1 VDIETLIYIAAV
13 FVIAGFVKGFSGLG
27 FSAISIGILAT
38 FLDLAVA
45 IPLVLIPSIVS
56 SFQVMIEA
64 GGFTSALREFWPLY
78 IAALPGLAIGIW
90 LLVRPEANIAKS
102 VLEGLLLLYAVW
114 GLLNPTVALPP
125 RLRTLL
131 QGPVGFF
138 TGFFSGLA
146 GVAVARVNVF
156 TFPQFDTEAVRTS
169 AQHFI
174 RCFQFSSSAKPW
186 WPRLHR

>member
-1 VDIETLIYIAAV
+1 VEIETLIYIAAV
-13 FVIAGFVKGFSGLG
+13 FVITGFVKGFSGLG

-102 VLEGLLLLYAVW
+102 VFGGA
-114 GLLNPTVALPP
+114 
-125 RLRTLL
+125 
-131 QGPVGFF
+131 
-138 TGFFSGLA
+138 
-146 GVAVARVNVF
+146 
-156 TFPQFDTEAVRTS
+156 
-169 AQHFI
+169 
-174 RCFQFSSSAKPW
+174 SSAPRCLGAVKPYGGTATEITDLATGAGW
-186 WPRLHR
+186 LFHRLF